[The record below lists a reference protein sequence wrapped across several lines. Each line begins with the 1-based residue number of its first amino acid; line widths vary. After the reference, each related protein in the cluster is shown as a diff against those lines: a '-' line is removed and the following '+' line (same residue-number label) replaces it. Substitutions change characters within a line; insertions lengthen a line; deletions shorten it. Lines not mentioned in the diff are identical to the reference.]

1 MLDVNVNI
9 SVKETYE
16 VICDLAPKVKRG
28 LANTFAVLKGVITEQ
43 QAKIFGRVTRRV
55 QELLDTAGVQPD
67 EIRPCPLMLGALWTE
82 RASLEENPTLQELWA
97 RLMANALNPNF
108 REEIRIAFV
117 SIILELSP
125 LDALILRVLHDMERD
140 KKEMRRERFAVPYH
154 AFFPPDEFS
163 YNNRYGEPFR
173 EALNGAEWDKVKVA
187 LDNLIRLR
195 LIDNVQPVEVAKIDA
210 FGRLQITD
218 LNIDGDI
225 PRGGGNTEI
234 RVDPEEA
241 LQITPPFLTAL
252 GEAFILACIMPSY
265 SDKAV

>member
-82 RASLEENPTLQELWA
+82 RASLEENSTLQELWA

-108 REEIRIAFV
+108 QEEVRAAFPD
-117 SIILELSP
+117 IITALSP
-125 LDALILRVLHDMERD
+125 LEAVVLNDSYESLRNAGIWDTPQCTEAKLTFDKEKLMQDFKVDELNLNASLLNLERCQLVTTLHPVG
-140 KKEMRRERFAVPYH
+140 AVVINGSSSVH
-154 AFFPPDEFS
+154 K
-163 YNNRYGEPFR
+163 GEPS
-173 EALNGAEWDKVKVA
+173 
-187 LDNLIRLR
+187 
-195 LIDNVQPVEVAKIDA
+195 
-210 FGRLQITD
+210 
-218 LNIDGDI
+218 
-225 PRGGGNTEI
+225 
-234 RVDPEEA
+234 
-241 LQITPPFLTAL
+241 LTAL
-252 GEAFILACIMPSY
+252 GVLFIRACIQ
-265 SDKAV
+265 